1 MLWYYISDFFYVLE
15 GRRII
20 IFLVFLAIG
29 LVFIGKL
36 FYLQMVDDTYE
47 KAADNNA
54 IRKIIQIPFR
64 GEVYDR
70 KGKLIVYNS
79 PVYDLYVTP
88 RKAVVKDT
96 NRFCALFG
104 VTKGYFDSTMHQ
116 ARVYSRVKPSL
127 FLKHLSKEDFARIQD
142 ALVDYPG
149 FSISTTAF
157 RTYQSKAF
165 SNALGYVAEIN
176 PNSLVDQRDDYYRQG
191 DYVGI
196 SGLEA
201 FYEESLRGNRGV
213 KYRMVNSNGV
223 EKGEYKKGE
232 LDINPIA
239 GQNLYT
245 SIDIRLQEYADSL
258 MMHKVGSVVAI
269 EPSTG
274 EVLTM
279 VSAPSY
285 DPSLLAGRNF
295 SKYYQKLALD
305 PLKPLI
311 NRPPSAYY
319 RPGSTFKLVQALVGM
334 QLGSLTPG
342 SVFTHA
348 GAPVKCHSHNT
359 SHNDLHNAIQWS
371 CNPYFYHAFRKILYD
386 NTQGNTYE
394 RSAQGLQRWSD
405 LVANFGFGRKLGV
418 DLNNEKKGNLP
429 NVDYYNKVYKGENT
443 WKFSNIYSLSIGE
456 GELVVSPL
464 KMANFAAILANK
476 GWYIPPHL
484 VKGVGDK
491 KAIDPFYK
499 TPVSVGVDAK
509 YFGVVH
515 QGMLDAVV
523 HGTVGADGRIPDIQ
537 MCGKTGTSQNQKGKD
552 HSVFIA
558 FAPKDN
564 PKIAIA
570 VFVEN
575 AGFGGFAAAP
585 IASLIIEKYL
595 KGRVDRKNV
604 ETKFMNMSY
613 LANVTYRRA
622 VKKDS
627 VGK

>member
-1 MLWYYISDFFYVLE
+1 VLE

-29 LVFIGKL
+29 MVFIGKL
-36 FYLQMVDDTYE
+36 FYLQMMDDTYE

-70 KGKLIVYNS
+70 KGKLIVYNT

-104 VTKGYFDSTMHQ
+104 VSKGYFDSTMHQ

-157 RTYQSKAF
+157 RTYQSRAL

-223 EKGEYKKGE
+223 EKGEYKKGQ

-429 NVDYYNKVYKGENT
+429 NVEYYNKVYKGENT

-491 KAIDPFYK
+491 KTIDPFYK
-499 TPVSVGVDAK
+499 TPVSVGVDVK

-515 QGMLDAVV
+515 QGMLDAVL

-595 KGRVDRKNV
+595 KGRVDRKDV

-613 LANVTYRRA
+613 LANVTYRRP

-627 VGK
+627 LGK

>member
-1 MLWYYISDFFYVLE
+1 VLE

-29 LVFIGKL
+29 MVFIGKL

-70 KGKLIVYNS
+70 KGKLIVYNT

-104 VTKGYFDSTMHQ
+104 VSKGYFDSTMHQ

-157 RTYQSKAF
+157 RTYQSRAL

-223 EKGEYKKGE
+223 EKGEYKKGQ

-429 NVDYYNKVYKGENT
+429 NVEYYNKVYKGENT

-491 KAIDPFYK
+491 KTIDPFYK
-499 TPVSVGVDAK
+499 TPVSVGVDVK

-515 QGMLDAVV
+515 QGMLDAVL

-595 KGRVDRKNV
+595 KGRVDRKDV

-613 LANVTYRRA
+613 LANVTYRRP

-627 VGK
+627 LGK

>member
-1 MLWYYISDFFYVLE
+1 MLE

-20 IFLVFLAIG
+20 IFLVFLTIG
-29 LVFIGKL
+29 MVFIGKL

-70 KGKLIVYNS
+70 KGKLIVYNT

-96 NRFCALFG
+96 NRFCTLFG

-157 RTYQSKAF
+157 RTYQSKAL

-223 EKGEYKKGE
+223 EKGEYKKGQ

-429 NVDYYNKVYKGENT
+429 NVEYYNKVYKGENT

-484 VKGVGDK
+484 VKGIGDK
-491 KAIDPFYK
+491 KTIDPYYK

-515 QGMLDAVV
+515 QGMLDAVL

-595 KGRVDRKNV
+595 KGHVDRKNV

-613 LANVTYRRA
+613 LANVTYRRP

>member
-1 MLWYYISDFFYVLE
+1 M
-15 GRRII
+15 
-20 IFLVFLAIG
+20 
-29 LVFIGKL
+29 VFIGKL

-70 KGKLIVYNS
+70 KGKLIVYNT

-96 NRFCALFG
+96 NRFCTLFG

-157 RTYQSKAF
+157 RTYQSKAL

-223 EKGEYKKGE
+223 EKGEYKKGQ

-394 RSAQGLQRWSD
+394 RSAQGSQRWSD

-429 NVDYYNKVYKGENT
+429 NVEYYNKVYKGENT

-491 KAIDPFYK
+491 KTIDPFYK

-515 QGMLDAVV
+515 QGMLDAVL

-595 KGRVDRKNV
+595 KGHVDRKNV

-613 LANVTYRRA
+613 LANVTYRRP

>member
-1 MLWYYISDFFYVLE
+1 MLE

-20 IFLVFLAIG
+20 IFLVFLTIG
-29 LVFIGKL
+29 IVFIGKL

-70 KGKLIVYNS
+70 KGKLIVYNT

-96 NRFCALFG
+96 NRFCTLFG

-157 RTYQSKAF
+157 RTYQSKAL

-223 EKGEYKKGE
+223 EKGEYKKGQ

-429 NVDYYNKVYKGENT
+429 NVEYYNKVYKGENT

-491 KAIDPFYK
+491 KTIDPFYK

-515 QGMLDAVV
+515 QGMLDAVL

-595 KGRVDRKNV
+595 KGHVDRKNV

-613 LANVTYRRA
+613 LANVTYRRP

>member
-1 MLWYYISDFFYVLE
+1 MLE

-29 LVFIGKL
+29 MVFIGKL

-70 KGKLIVYNS
+70 KGKLIVYNT

-104 VTKGYFDSTMHQ
+104 VSKGYFDSTMHQ

-157 RTYQSKAF
+157 RTYQSRAL

-223 EKGEYKKGE
+223 EKGEYKKGQ

-429 NVDYYNKVYKGENT
+429 NVEYYNKVYKGENT

-491 KAIDPFYK
+491 KTIDPFYK

-515 QGMLDAVV
+515 QGMLDAVLQ
-523 HGTVGADGRIPDIQ
+523 GTVGADGRIPDIQ

-595 KGRVDRKNV
+595 KGRVDRKDV

-613 LANVTYRRA
+613 LANVTYRRP

-627 VGK
+627 LGK

>member
-1 MLWYYISDFFYVLE
+1 VLE

-29 LVFIGKL
+29 LIFIGKL

-70 KGKLIVYNS
+70 KGKLIVYNT

-104 VTKGYFDSTMHQ
+104 VSKGYFDSTMRQ
-116 ARVYSRVKPSL
+116 ARAYSGVKPSL

-157 RTYQSKAF
+157 RTYQSSAL

-223 EKGEYKKGE
+223 EKGEYKKGQ

-334 QLGSLTPG
+334 QLGSLSPG

-386 NTQGNTYE
+386 NTQGSTYE

-429 NVDYYNKVYKGENT
+429 NVDYYNKIYKGENT

-491 KAIDPFYK
+491 RAIDPFYK

-515 QGMLDAVV
+515 QGMLDAVL

-585 IASLIIEKYL
+585 IASLIVEKYL

-613 LANVTYRRA
+613 LANVTYRRP

-627 VGK
+627 LVR

>member
-1 MLWYYISDFFYVLE
+1 MLE

-29 LVFIGKL
+29 LIFIGKL

-70 KGKLIVYNS
+70 KGKLIVYNT

-104 VTKGYFDSTMHQ
+104 VSKGYFDSTMRQ
-116 ARVYSRVKPSL
+116 ARAYSRVKPSL

-157 RTYQSKAF
+157 RTYQSRAL

-223 EKGEYKKGE
+223 EKGEYKKGQ

-334 QLGSLTPG
+334 QLGSLSPG
-342 SVFTHA
+342 TVFTHA

-429 NVDYYNKVYKGENT
+429 NVDYYNKIYKGENT

-491 KAIDPFYK
+491 RAIDPFYK

-515 QGMLDAVV
+515 QGMLDAVL

-613 LANVTYRRA
+613 LANVTYRRP

-627 VGK
+627 LVK

>member
-1 MLWYYISDFFYVLE
+1 VLE

-29 LVFIGKL
+29 LIFIGKL

-70 KGKLIVYNS
+70 KGKLIVYNT

-88 RKAVVKDT
+88 RKAMVKDT

-104 VTKGYFDSTMHQ
+104 VSKGYFDSTMRQ
-116 ARVYSRVKPSL
+116 ARAYSRVKPSL

-157 RTYQSKAF
+157 RTYQSRAL

-223 EKGEYKKGE
+223 EKGEYKKGQ

-334 QLGSLTPG
+334 QLGSLSPG

-429 NVDYYNKVYKGENT
+429 NVDYYNKIYKGENT

-491 KAIDPFYK
+491 RAIDPFYK

-515 QGMLDAVV
+515 QGMLDAVL

-613 LANVTYRRA
+613 LANVTYRRP

-627 VGK
+627 LVK